1 MQTALKDYDLCGGGG
16 AEAMKAKQSKTPRA
30 LSTRTRMI
38 CADNTGAREVQIV
51 SVFGYHGVRRRQ
63 PKMGLGD
70 LATVTVK
77 KGTPDMRRKLV
88 RAVVIRQ
95 RKEIKRPS
103 GLRITFDDNAVVVVD
118 EKNEPRGTE
127 IKGPVAREVAERFP
141 KIGSMATMIV

>member
-1 MQTALKDYDLCGGGG
+1 
-16 AEAMKAKQSKTPRA
+16 MKAKQSNTPRA
-30 LSTRTRMI
+30 LATGTRLI

-70 LATVTVK
+70 IATVTVK
-77 KGTPDMRRKLV
+77 KSPDMRRKLV

-95 RKEIKRPS
+95 RKEIRRPS
-103 GLRITFDDNAVVVVD
+103 GLRVSFDDNAVVVVD